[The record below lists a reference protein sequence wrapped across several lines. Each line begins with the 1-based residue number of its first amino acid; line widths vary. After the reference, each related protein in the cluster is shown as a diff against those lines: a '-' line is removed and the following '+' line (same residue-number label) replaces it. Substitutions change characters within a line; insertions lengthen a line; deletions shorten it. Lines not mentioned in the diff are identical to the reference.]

1 MRGLFVQTNLTIKSF
16 HREGETTK
24 ESCILC
30 INIFDVRSPSASR
43 CDFD

>member
-16 HREGETTK
+16 HHESETTK

-30 INIFDVRSPSASR
+30 INIFDVKALSSSR